1 MGRVTGCAAV
11 LLAGAVLSG
20 CGANFQHLPVGRDVD
35 GPSYPI
41 AFEFT
46 DASLL
51 PVGGEVR
58 IGQAVVGRVSSMT
71 VERFQAVVQADIDE
85 DIRLPVGTTA
95 RIELTTPIGDAFI
108 NLRVPDQ
115 GDATTIPAGATI
127 DASDTARGPDVA
139 QLLAVVGTMLN
150 GSGIAQV
157 KTIVEESNQ
166 ILAGRE
172 DVVRDL
178 LGRVDH
184 LLGTLDS
191 RRDSI
196 NSAIDSLNRLSA
208 TVAAESATIDQGLRA
223 AAPAVDVLAE
233 QRQSVVTLLEK
244 SHALSVQANAV
255 LEQSGDQIVDIVGSL
270 TPILDQFAAMG
281 PTLGDTMGKLESA
294 RDLVLRAA
302 PGDYVNI
309 DLDVDLGESVR
320 GLLSEVIPGAAPPVP
335 APPPA
340 APASHHPA
348 IEGLSQLVT
357 GGTR

>member
-1 MGRVTGCAAV
+1 MGRLTNCAAA
-11 LLAGAVLSG
+11 LLVAAVLSG
-20 CGANFQHLPVGRDVD
+20 CGANFQHLPVGREVD

-71 VERFQAVVQADIDE
+71 VERFQAVVRANIRE

-95 RIELTTPIGDAFI
+95 RIELTTPIGDAFV

-115 GDATTIPAGATI
+115 GDARTIPAGATI
-127 DASDTARGPDVA
+127 DAADTARGPDVA
-139 QLLAVVGTMLN
+139 QLLSVVGTMLN

-166 ILAGRE
+166 ILSGRE
-172 DVVRDL
+172 DMIRDL
-178 LGRVDH
+178 LGRVDR
-184 LLGTLDS
+184 LLGTLDG

-196 NSAIDSLNRLSA
+196 NGAIDSLNRLSA
-208 TVAAESATIDQGLRA
+208 TVSAESATIDQGLRA
-223 AAPAVDVLAE
+223 AAPAVDVLTE
-233 QRQSVVTLLEK
+233 QRQAIMTLLDK
-244 SHALSVQANAV
+244 SHALSVQTNAV
-255 LEQSGDQIVDIVGSL
+255 LEQSGDQIVDIVGNL

-281 PTLGDTMGKLESA
+281 PTLSDTMGKLEGA

-309 DLDVDLGESVR
+309 DLNVDLGASVR

-335 APPPA
+335 APPA
-340 APASHHPA
+340 ALPASHPA
-348 IEGLSQLVT
+348 IVGLSQLVT